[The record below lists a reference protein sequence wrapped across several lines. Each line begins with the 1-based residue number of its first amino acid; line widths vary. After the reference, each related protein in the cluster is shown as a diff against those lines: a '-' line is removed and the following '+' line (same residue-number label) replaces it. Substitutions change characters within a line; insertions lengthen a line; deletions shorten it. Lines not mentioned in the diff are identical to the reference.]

1 MKGVHISPPMDTC
14 VMYGCVIPEGRR
26 ICPSCEK
33 AWGIPKLVQSQK
45 QKKIKL
51 RKNNGKK
58 HHEKGNAIW

>member
-1 MKGVHISPPMDTC
+1 MKGFHISPPIDTC
-14 VMYGCVIPEGRR
+14 VICDCVIPEGRQ

-33 AWGIPKLVQSQK
+33 AWGIPKLGQSQK
-45 QKKIKL
+45 QKRIKL